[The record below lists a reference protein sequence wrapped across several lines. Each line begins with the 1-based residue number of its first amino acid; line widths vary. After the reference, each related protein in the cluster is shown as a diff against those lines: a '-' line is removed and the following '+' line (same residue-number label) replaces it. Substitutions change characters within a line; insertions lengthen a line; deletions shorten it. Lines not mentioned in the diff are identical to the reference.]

1 MTPVEEF
8 YQQIQAEADAAAV
21 VVNKR
26 GRKVSDKQY
35 FTITT
40 ERAIVAYNK
49 ETDQY
54 LRNKIYREYIDYPFN
69 KLVENIYH
77 TFKFSYFDIP
87 YEDIKCEV
95 VAFLNEKIHKFT
107 EGKGKA
113 FSYFSIVAKNYLI
126 IQNNTNYAK
135 FKRKVDTSLIDESRD
150 LMSEVSISSY
160 QESLKDFV
168 DLWADWY
175 DKNATAIF
183 STRKDLI
190 VADTIL
196 ELFRIR
202 ENIED
207 FNKKALYILVRERTG
222 LKTQNITKVLTVMRN
237 DFVKMFS
244 VYQKTGRFNDNKL

>member
-1 MTPVEEF
+1 
-8 YQQIQAEADAAAV
+8 
-21 VVNKR
+21 
-26 GRKVSDKQY
+26 
-35 FTITT
+35 
-40 ERAIVAYNK
+40 
-49 ETDQY
+49 
-54 LRNKIYREYIDYPFN
+54 
-69 KLVENIYH
+69 
-77 TFKFSYFDIP
+77 
-87 YEDIKCEV
+87 
-95 VAFLNEKIHKFT
+95 
-107 EGKGKA
+107 
-113 FSYFSIVAKNYLI
+113 
-126 IQNNTNYAK
+126 
-135 FKRKVDTSLIDESRD
+135 
-150 LMSEVSISSY
+150 MSEVSISSY

>member
-8 YQQIQAEADAAAV
+8 YQQIQAEADAAV
-21 VVNKR
+21 IVNKR

>member
-8 YQQIQAEADAAAV
+8 YQQIQAEADAAV
-21 VVNKR
+21 IVNKR

-222 LKTQNITKVLTVMRN
+222 PKTQNITKVLTVMRN

>member
-21 VVNKR
+21 IVNKR

-190 VADTIL
+190 VADTVL